1 MKKNLLAGL
10 LLLWACSVYGQ
21 KRIVDPV
28 RSDFSYVA
36 KFDRVEITGKRTV
49 AEVTLRYL
57 PNYWIRYDSLT
68 TYLQDCGSDRRYRLL
83 AAEGFELNKEV
94 YMPESGEMKARFIF
108 DPVDADVR
116 CVDFIDPSWKKSHNT
131 YGIFLER
138 SEKPSVLPDWA
149 SGNWLTTDGS
159 NRWVCGFLPQT
170 AVWRNDF
177 WGYGTVTRKGKTLWV
192 QLKNG
197 DRDTTL
203 CLKEG
208 RDGTL
213 LLGSDGRT
221 FATLGRDLV
230 RRTTPAAEWKYDPE
244 KYRNELYRPGT
255 AVIRGILEGY
265 TPQFGFTSGTLMSYD
280 PITGRDCAALI
291 EVLPDGRFSAE
302 IETEHPKTLVM
313 SLGPGTIR
321 NLYVEPGDTL
331 MCRFVM
337 SDLQN
342 PQCRSGMKDWS
353 RSRFMGRA
361 AEYNMYRM
369 IADRIV
375 PAQDSVYGRTQEC
388 VGRGAADEYKA
399 WIAERFRRTEDSL
412 SALAARYEISGRTRD
427 LLYAEHSQRAFCN
440 LLDYPSAN
448 QNSKIINGRLR
459 DDGVYEAERNPDY
472 RPLPASFYDF
482 VTMEQVDD
490 PLMIT
495 TSDAN
500 SVISRLVVS
509 SPVMNIGRIADA
521 FSAFSGLFGPG
532 LIAYIAGKVREGCP
546 DLTPGQRAELDSLP
560 FKSRGESVSIRDTM
574 ISRRFGTCLK
584 EFNAQRAKEQARLD
598 TLREKYMYANAFDT
612 LRRYGLD
619 RCLAYDY
626 ALTGYFYS
634 LVSQQQQNE
643 NFRLD
648 LFAEMTRLLPYV
660 GTPYLTGRIVRAYEE
675 ASSVVIRPVE
685 KDEPRTKADD
695 YFDELIAPYR
705 GYVLYIDFWGTGCAP
720 CRQGMVEA
728 RQTVEE
734 LKDSKIKFLY
744 ITSEGISPLA
754 AYDRFLSER
763 RIQGERLRLSDDQW
777 NLLCTKFDIY
787 GIPHCV
793 VVDKQG
799 RVVDN
804 NRWSRSGPAL
814 CKSKLLELE
823 KQ

>member
-108 DPVDADVR
+108 DPVDADVH

-177 WGYGTVTRKGKTLWV
+177 WDYGTVTRKGKTLWV

-208 RDGTL
+208 RDGAL

-440 LLDYPSAN
+440 LLDYASAN

-482 VTMEQVDD
+482 VTMERVDD

-500 SVISRLVVS
+500 SVISRLVVC

-532 LIAYIAGKVREGCP
+532 VIAHIAGKVREGCP

-560 FKSRGESVSIRDTM
+560 FKSRGESISIRDTM
-574 ISRRFGTCLK
+574 IRRRFGVCFE

>member
-1 MKKNLLAGL
+1 MLLCCAA
-10 LLLWACSVYGQ
+10 WGQ
-21 KRIVDPV
+21 KRTVDPV
-28 RSDFSYVA
+28 RNDYVYVVR
-36 KFDRVEITGKRTV
+36 FDRIETTKERTV
-49 AEVTLRYL
+49 AEVTLRND
-57 PNYWIRYDSLT
+57 PASWIRYDT
-68 TYLQDCGSDRRYRLL
+68 GCYLRERGGDRRYRLL
-83 AAEGFELNKEV
+83 AAEGFELGKEV
-94 YMPESGEMKARFIF
+94 FLPAPGVSKARFVF
-108 DPVDADVR
+108 EPLDADVR
-116 CVDFIDPSWKKSHNT
+116 CVDFLGRQKPLENT
-131 YGIFLER
+131 YGIWL
-138 SEKPSVLPDWA
+138 KDAPSPLPAWA
-149 SGNWLTTDGS
+149 AGHWMTSDGS

-177 WGYGTVTRKGKTLWV
+177 WDYGTVTRKGKTLWV

-208 RDGTL
+208 RDGAL

-280 PITGRDCAALI
+280 PITRRDCAALI

-440 LLDYPSAN
+440 LLDYASAN

-482 VTMEQVDD
+482 VTMERVDD

-521 FSAFSGLFGPG
+521 FSALSGLFGPG

-574 ISRRFGTCLK
+574 ISRRFVACLK

>member
-1 MKKNLLAGL
+1 MKKSLLSGLFL
-10 LLLWACSVYGQ
+10 LLCCAAWGQ
-21 KRIVDPV
+21 KRTVDPV
-28 RSDFSYVA
+28 RNDYVYVVR
-36 KFDRVEITGKRTV
+36 FDRIETTKERTV
-49 AEVTLRYL
+49 AEVTLRND
-57 PNYWIRYDSLT
+57 PASWIRYDT
-68 TYLQDCGSDRRYRLL
+68 GCYLRERGGDRRYRLL
-83 AAEGFELNKEV
+83 AAEGLELGKEV
-94 YMPESGEMKARFIF
+94 FLPAPGVSKARFVF
-108 DPVDADVR
+108 EPLDADVR
-116 CVDFIDPSWKKSHNT
+116 CVDFLGRQKPLENT
-131 YGIFLER
+131 YGIWL
-138 SEKPSVLPDWA
+138 KDAPSPLPAWA
-149 SGNWLTTDGS
+149 AGHWMTSDGS

-177 WGYGTVTRKGKTLWV
+177 WDYGTVTRKGKTLWV

-208 RDGTL
+208 RDGAL

-440 LLDYPSAN
+440 LLDYASAN

-482 VTMEQVDD
+482 VTMERVDD

-574 ISRRFGTCLK
+574 ISRRFVACLK

-804 NRWSRSGPAL
+804 NRWSRSGTAL

>member
-177 WGYGTVTRKGKTLWV
+177 WDYGTVTRKGKTLWV

-208 RDGTL
+208 RDGAL

-221 FATLGRDLV
+221 LATLGRDLV

-291 EVLPDGRFSAE
+291 EVLPDGRYTAE

-440 LLDYPSAN
+440 LLDYASAN

-482 VTMEQVDD
+482 VTMERVDD

-500 SVISRLVVS
+500 SVISRLVVC

-532 LIAYIAGKVREGCP
+532 LIAHIAGKVREGCP

-560 FKSRGESVSIRDTM
+560 FKSRGESISIRDTM
-574 ISRRFGTCLK
+574 IRRRFGVCFE

>member
-177 WGYGTVTRKGKTLWV
+177 WDYGTVTRKGKTLWV

-208 RDGTL
+208 RDGAL

-375 PAQDSVYGRTQEC
+375 PARDSVYGRTQEC

-412 SALAARYEISGRTRD
+412 SALAARYEISDRTRD

-440 LLDYPSAN
+440 LLDYASAN

-482 VTMEQVDD
+482 VTMERVDD

-574 ISRRFGTCLK
+574 ISRRFVACLK

>member
-1 MKKNLLAGL
+1 
-10 LLLWACSVYGQ
+10 
-21 KRIVDPV
+21 
-28 RSDFSYVA
+28 
-36 KFDRVEITGKRTV
+36 
-49 AEVTLRYL
+49 
-57 PNYWIRYDSLT
+57 
-68 TYLQDCGSDRRYRLL
+68 
-83 AAEGFELNKEV
+83 
-94 YMPESGEMKARFIF
+94 
-108 DPVDADVR
+108 
-116 CVDFIDPSWKKSHNT
+116 
-131 YGIFLER
+131 
-138 SEKPSVLPDWA
+138 
-149 SGNWLTTDGS
+149 
-159 NRWVCGFLPQT
+159 
-170 AVWRNDF
+170 
-177 WGYGTVTRKGKTLWV
+177 
-192 QLKNG
+192 
-197 DRDTTL
+197 
-203 CLKEG
+203 
-208 RDGTL
+208 
-213 LLGSDGRT
+213 
-221 FATLGRDLV
+221 
-230 RRTTPAAEWKYDPE
+230 
-244 KYRNELYRPGT
+244 
-255 AVIRGILEGY
+255 
-265 TPQFGFTSGTLMSYD
+265 
-280 PITGRDCAALI
+280 
-291 EVLPDGRFSAE
+291 
-302 IETEHPKTLVM
+302 
-313 SLGPGTIR
+313 
-321 NLYVEPGDTL
+321 
-331 MCRFVM
+331 
-337 SDLQN
+337 
-342 PQCRSGMKDWS
+342 
-353 RSRFMGRA
+353 MGRA

-440 LLDYPSAN
+440 LLDYASAN

-482 VTMEQVDD
+482 VTMERVDD

-500 SVISRLVVS
+500 SVISRLVVC

-532 LIAYIAGKVREGCP
+532 LIAHIAGKVREGCP

-560 FKSRGESVSIRDTM
+560 FKSRGESISIRDTM
-574 ISRRFGTCLK
+574 IRRRFGVCFE

>member
-1 MKKNLLAGL
+1 MKKSLLSGLFL
-10 LLLWACSVYGQ
+10 LLCCAAWGQ
-21 KRIVDPV
+21 KRTVDPV
-28 RSDFSYVA
+28 RNDYVYVVR
-36 KFDRVEITGKRTV
+36 FDRIETTKERTV
-49 AEVTLRYL
+49 AEVTLRND
-57 PNYWIRYDSLT
+57 PASWIRYDT
-68 TYLQDCGSDRRYRLL
+68 GCYLRERGGDRRYRLL
-83 AAEGFELNKEV
+83 AAEGFELGKEV
-94 YMPESGEMKARFIF
+94 FLPAPGVSKARFGF
-108 DPVDADVR
+108 EPLDADVR
-116 CVDFIDPSWKKSHNT
+116 CVDFLGRQKPLENT
-131 YGIFLER
+131 YGIWL
-138 SEKPSVLPDWA
+138 KDAPSPLPAWA
-149 SGNWLTTDGS
+149 AGHWMTSDGS

-177 WGYGTVTRKGKTLWV
+177 WDYGTVTRKGKTLWV

-208 RDGTL
+208 RDGAL

-280 PITGRDCAALI
+280 PITRRDCAALI

-440 LLDYPSAN
+440 LLDYASAN

-482 VTMEQVDD
+482 VTMERVDD

-574 ISRRFGTCLK
+574 ISRRFVACLK

>member
-1 MKKNLLAGL
+1 MLLCCAA
-10 LLLWACSVYGQ
+10 WGQ
-21 KRIVDPV
+21 KRTVDPV
-28 RSDFSYVA
+28 RNDYVYVVR
-36 KFDRVEITGKRTV
+36 FDRIETTKERTV
-49 AEVTLRYL
+49 AEVTLRND
-57 PNYWIRYDSLT
+57 PASWIRYDT
-68 TYLQDCGSDRRYRLL
+68 GCYLRERGGDRRYRLL
-83 AAEGFELNKEV
+83 AAEGFELGKEV
-94 YMPESGEMKARFIF
+94 FLPAPGVSKARFVF
-108 DPVDADVR
+108 EPLDADVR
-116 CVDFIDPSWKKSHNT
+116 CVDFLGRQKPLENT
-131 YGIFLER
+131 YGIWL
-138 SEKPSVLPDWA
+138 KDAPS
-149 SGNWLTTDGS
+149 
-159 NRWVCGFLPQT
+159 
-170 AVWRNDF
+170 
-177 WGYGTVTRKGKTLWV
+177 
-192 QLKNG
+192 
-197 DRDTTL
+197 
-203 CLKEG
+203 
-208 RDGTL
+208 
-213 LLGSDGRT
+213 
-221 FATLGRDLV
+221 
-230 RRTTPAAEWKYDPE
+230 
-244 KYRNELYRPGT
+244 
-255 AVIRGILEGY
+255 
-265 TPQFGFTSGTLMSYD
+265 
-280 PITGRDCAALI
+280 
-291 EVLPDGRFSAE
+291 
-302 IETEHPKTLVM
+302 
-313 SLGPGTIR
+313 
-321 NLYVEPGDTL
+321 
-331 MCRFVM
+331 
-337 SDLQN
+337 
-342 PQCRSGMKDWS
+342 
-353 RSRFMGRA
+353 
-361 AEYNMYRM
+361 
-369 IADRIV
+369 
-375 PAQDSVYGRTQEC
+375 
-388 VGRGAADEYKA
+388 
-399 WIAERFRRTEDSL
+399 
-412 SALAARYEISGRTRD
+412 
-427 LLYAEHSQRAFCN
+427 
-440 LLDYPSAN
+440 
-448 QNSKIINGRLR
+448 
-459 DDGVYEAERNPDY
+459 
-472 RPLPASFYDF
+472 PLPASFYDF
-482 VTMEQVDD
+482 VTMERVDD

-500 SVISRLVVS
+500 SVISRLVVC

-532 LIAYIAGKVREGCP
+532 LIAHIAGKVREGCP

-574 ISRRFGTCLK
+574 ISRRFGACLK

>member
-440 LLDYPSAN
+440 LLDYASAN

-804 NRWSRSGPAL
+804 NRWSRSGTAL

>member
-177 WGYGTVTRKGKTLWV
+177 WDYGTVTRKGKTLWV

-208 RDGTL
+208 RDGAL

-221 FATLGRDLV
+221 LATLGRDLV

-440 LLDYPSAN
+440 LLDYASAN

-459 DDGVYEAERNPDY
+459 DDGVYEAARNPDY

-482 VTMEQVDD
+482 VTMERVDD

-500 SVISRLVVS
+500 SVISRLVVC

-532 LIAYIAGKVREGCP
+532 LIAHIAGKVREGCP

-560 FKSRGESVSIRDTM
+560 FKSRGESISIRDTM
-574 ISRRFGTCLK
+574 IRRRFGVCFE

>member
-108 DPVDADVR
+108 DPVDADVH

-177 WGYGTVTRKGKTLWV
+177 WDYGTVTRKGKTLWV

-208 RDGTL
+208 RDGAL

-230 RRTTPAAEWKYDPE
+230 RHTTPAAEWKYDPE

-280 PITGRDCAALI
+280 PITRRDCAALI

-440 LLDYPSAN
+440 LLDYASAN

-482 VTMEQVDD
+482 VTMERVDD

-574 ISRRFGTCLK
+574 ISRRFVACLK

>member
-108 DPVDADVR
+108 DPVDADVH

-177 WGYGTVTRKGKTLWV
+177 WDYGTVTRKGKTLWV

-208 RDGTL
+208 RDGAL

-255 AVIRGILEGY
+255 AVIRGVLEGY
-265 TPQFGFTSGTLMSYD
+265 TPQFDFTSGTLMSYD
-280 PITGRDCAALI
+280 PITRRDCAALI

-440 LLDYPSAN
+440 LLDYASAN

-482 VTMEQVDD
+482 VTMERVDD

-574 ISRRFGTCLK
+574 ISRRFVACLK

>member
-131 YGIFLER
+131 YGIFLEK

-177 WGYGTVTRKGKTLWV
+177 WDYGTVTRKGKTLWV

-208 RDGTL
+208 RDGAL

-280 PITGRDCAALI
+280 PITRRDCAALI

-440 LLDYPSAN
+440 LLDYASAN

-482 VTMEQVDD
+482 VTMERVDD

-574 ISRRFGTCLK
+574 ISRRFVACLK

-763 RIQGERLRLSDDQW
+763 RIQGERLRLSDDRW

>member
-440 LLDYPSAN
+440 LLDYASAN

>member
-1 MKKNLLAGL
+1 MKKSLLSGLFL
-10 LLLWACSVYGQ
+10 LLCCAAWGQ
-21 KRIVDPV
+21 KRTVDPV
-28 RSDFSYVA
+28 RNDYVYVVR
-36 KFDRVEITGKRTV
+36 FDRIETTKERTV
-49 AEVTLRYL
+49 AEVTLRND
-57 PNYWIRYDSLT
+57 PASWIRYDT
-68 TYLQDCGSDRRYRLL
+68 GCYLRERGGDRRYRLL
-83 AAEGFELNKEV
+83 AAEGFELGKEV
-94 YMPESGEMKARFIF
+94 FLPAPGVSKARFVF
-108 DPVDADVR
+108 EPLDADVR
-116 CVDFIDPSWKKSHNT
+116 CVDFLGRQKPLENT
-131 YGIFLER
+131 YGIWL
-138 SEKPSVLPDWA
+138 KDAPSPLPAWA
-149 SGNWLTTDGS
+149 AGYWMTSDGS

-177 WGYGTVTRKGKTLWV
+177 WDYGTVTRKGKTLWV

-208 RDGTL
+208 RDGAL

-255 AVIRGILEGY
+255 AVIRGVLEGY
-265 TPQFGFTSGTLMSYD
+265 TPQFDFTSGTLMSYD
-280 PITGRDCAALI
+280 PITRRDCAALI

-440 LLDYPSAN
+440 LLDYASAN

-482 VTMEQVDD
+482 VTMERVDD

-574 ISRRFGTCLK
+574 ISRRFVACLK

>member
-21 KRIVDPV
+21 KRIVDPI

-108 DPVDADVR
+108 DPVDADVH

-170 AVWRNDF
+170 ALWRNDF
-177 WGYGTVTRKGKTLWV
+177 WDYGTVTRKGKTLWV

-208 RDGTL
+208 RDGAL

-230 RRTTPAAEWKYDPE
+230 RRTAPAAEWKYDPE
-244 KYRNELYRPGT
+244 KYRDVLYGKKK
-255 AVIRGILEGY
+255 AVIRGVIDGY
-265 TPQFGFTSGTLMSYD
+265 TPKLGYTTGSLGVTDHVLRRDSYS
-280 PITGRDCAALI
+280 LI
-291 EVLPDGRFSAE
+291 EIRPDGRFDVEVEVEA
-302 IETEHPKTLVM
+302 PQA
-313 SLGPGTIR
+313 
-321 NLYVEPGDTL
+321 LYMQIGEGVSGYVFVAPGDTL

-440 LLDYPSAN
+440 LLDYASAN

-482 VTMEQVDD
+482 VTMERVDD

-574 ISRRFGTCLK
+574 ISRRFGACLK

>member
-1 MKKNLLAGL
+1 MKKSLLSGLFL
-10 LLLWACSVYGQ
+10 LLCCAAWGQ
-21 KRIVDPV
+21 KRTVDPV
-28 RSDFSYVA
+28 RNDYVYVVR
-36 KFDRVEITGKRTV
+36 FDRIETTKERTV
-49 AEVTLRYL
+49 AEVTLRND
-57 PNYWIRYDSLT
+57 PASWIRYDT
-68 TYLQDCGSDRRYRLL
+68 GCYLRERGGDRRYRLL
-83 AAEGFELNKEV
+83 AAEGFELGKEV
-94 YMPESGEMKARFIF
+94 FLPAPGVSKARFVF
-108 DPVDADVR
+108 EPLDADVR
-116 CVDFIDPSWKKSHNT
+116 CVDFLGRQKPLENT
-131 YGIFLER
+131 YGIWL
-138 SEKPSVLPDWA
+138 KDAPSPLPAWA
-149 SGNWLTTDGS
+149 AGHWMTSDGS
-159 NRWVCGFLPQT
+159 NQWVCGFLPQT

-177 WGYGTVTRKGKTLWV
+177 WDYGTVTRKGKTLWV

-208 RDGTL
+208 RDGAL

-280 PITGRDCAALI
+280 PITRRDCAALI

-440 LLDYPSAN
+440 LLDYASAN

-482 VTMEQVDD
+482 VTMERVDD

-574 ISRRFGTCLK
+574 ISRRFVACLK

>member
-108 DPVDADVR
+108 DPVDADVH

-170 AVWRNDF
+170 AVWWNDF
-177 WGYGTVTRKGKTLWV
+177 WDYGTVTRKGKTLWV

-208 RDGTL
+208 RDGAL

-255 AVIRGILEGY
+255 AVIRGVLEGY

-440 LLDYPSAN
+440 LLDYASAN

-482 VTMEQVDD
+482 VTMERVDD

-574 ISRRFGTCLK
+574 ISRRFGVCLK

>member
-108 DPVDADVR
+108 DPVDADVH

-177 WGYGTVTRKGKTLWV
+177 WDYGTVTRKGKTLWV

-208 RDGTL
+208 RDGAL

-280 PITGRDCAALI
+280 PITRRDCAALI

-412 SALAARYEISGRTRD
+412 SALAARYEISGRMRD

-440 LLDYPSAN
+440 LLDYASAN

-482 VTMEQVDD
+482 VTMERVDD

-574 ISRRFGTCLK
+574 ISRRFVACLK

>member
-1 MKKNLLAGL
+1 MKKSLLSGLFL
-10 LLLWACSVYGQ
+10 LLCCAAWGQ
-21 KRIVDPV
+21 KRTVDPV
-28 RSDFSYVA
+28 RNDYVYVVR
-36 KFDRVEITGKRTV
+36 FDRIETTKERTV
-49 AEVTLRYL
+49 AEVTLRND
-57 PNYWIRYDSLT
+57 PASWIRYDT
-68 TYLQDCGSDRRYRLL
+68 GCYLRERGGDRRYRLL
-83 AAEGFELNKEV
+83 AAEGFELGKEV
-94 YMPESGEMKARFIF
+94 FLPAPGVSKARFVF
-108 DPVDADVR
+108 EPLDADVR
-116 CVDFIDPSWKKSHNT
+116 CVDFLGRQKPLENT
-131 YGIFLER
+131 YGIWL
-138 SEKPSVLPDWA
+138 KDAPSPLPAWA
-149 SGNWLTTDGS
+149 AGHWMTSDGS

-177 WGYGTVTRKGKTLWV
+177 WDYGTVTRKGKTLWV

-208 RDGTL
+208 RDGAL

-280 PITGRDCAALI
+280 PITRRDCAALI

-440 LLDYPSAN
+440 LLDYASAN

-482 VTMEQVDD
+482 VTMERVDD

-574 ISRRFGTCLK
+574 ISRRFVACLK

-763 RIQGERLRLSDDQW
+763 RSQGERLRLSDDQW

>member
-177 WGYGTVTRKGKTLWV
+177 WDYGTVTRKGKTLCV

-440 LLDYPSAN
+440 LLDYASAN

-804 NRWSRSGPAL
+804 NRWSRSGTAL

>member
-131 YGIFLER
+131 YGIFLEK

-177 WGYGTVTRKGKTLWV
+177 WDYGTVTRKGKTLWV

-208 RDGTL
+208 RDGAL

-255 AVIRGILEGY
+255 AVIRGVLEGY
-265 TPQFGFTSGTLMSYD
+265 TPQFDFTSGTLMSYD

-440 LLDYPSAN
+440 LLDYASAN

-482 VTMEQVDD
+482 VTMERVDD

-500 SVISRLVVS
+500 SVISRLVVC

-532 LIAYIAGKVREGCP
+532 LIAHIAGKVREGCP

-574 ISRRFGTCLK
+574 IRRRFGVCFE

-612 LRRYGLD
+612 LRHYGLD

-763 RIQGERLRLSDDQW
+763 RIQGERLRLSDDRW

>member
-177 WGYGTVTRKGKTLWV
+177 WDYGTVTRKGKTLWV

-208 RDGTL
+208 RDGAL

-280 PITGRDCAALI
+280 PITRRDCAALI

-440 LLDYPSAN
+440 LLDYASAN

-482 VTMEQVDD
+482 VTMERVDD

-574 ISRRFGTCLK
+574 ISRRFVACLK

>member
-177 WGYGTVTRKGKTLWV
+177 WDYGTVTRKGKTLWV

-208 RDGTL
+208 RDGAL

-221 FATLGRDLV
+221 LATLGRDLV
-230 RRTTPAAEWKYDPE
+230 RRTAPAAEWKYDPE

-321 NLYVEPGDTL
+321 NLNVEPGDTL

-440 LLDYPSAN
+440 LLDYASAN
-448 QNSKIINGRLR
+448 QKSKIINGRLR
-459 DDGVYEAERNPDY
+459 DDGVYEAERKPLY
-472 RPLPASFYDF
+472 GPLPASFYDF
-482 VTMEQVDD
+482 VTMERVDD

-500 SVISRLVVS
+500 SVISRLVVC

-532 LIAYIAGKVREGCP
+532 LIAHIAGKVREGCP

-560 FKSRGESVSIRDTM
+560 FKSRGESISIRDTM
-574 ISRRFGTCLK
+574 IRRRFGVCFE

>member
-108 DPVDADVR
+108 DPVDADVH

-170 AVWRNDF
+170 AVWWNDF
-177 WGYGTVTRKGKTLWV
+177 WDYGTVTRKGKTLWV

-208 RDGTL
+208 RDGAL

-440 LLDYPSAN
+440 LLDYASAN

-482 VTMEQVDD
+482 VTMERVDD

-574 ISRRFGTCLK
+574 ISRRFVACLK

>member
-131 YGIFLER
+131 YGIFLEK

-177 WGYGTVTRKGKTLWV
+177 WDYGTVTRKGKTLCV

-208 RDGTL
+208 RDGAL

-255 AVIRGILEGY
+255 AVIRGVLEGY

-280 PITGRDCAALI
+280 PITGRDCAVLI

-440 LLDYPSAN
+440 LLDYASAN

-482 VTMEQVDD
+482 VTMERVDD

-500 SVISRLVVS
+500 SVISRLVVC

-532 LIAYIAGKVREGCP
+532 LIAHIAGKVREGCP

-574 ISRRFGTCLK
+574 IRRRFGVCFE
-584 EFNAQRAKEQARLD
+584 EFNVQRAKEQARLD

-763 RIQGERLRLSDDQW
+763 RIQGERLRLSDDRW

>member
-1 MKKNLLAGL
+1 M
-10 LLLWACSVYGQ
+10 
-21 KRIVDPV
+21 
-28 RSDFSYVA
+28 
-36 KFDRVEITGKRTV
+36 
-49 AEVTLRYL
+49 
-57 PNYWIRYDSLT
+57 
-68 TYLQDCGSDRRYRLL
+68 
-83 AAEGFELNKEV
+83 
-94 YMPESGEMKARFIF
+94 
-108 DPVDADVR
+108 
-116 CVDFIDPSWKKSHNT
+116 
-131 YGIFLER
+131 
-138 SEKPSVLPDWA
+138 
-149 SGNWLTTDGS
+149 TTDGS

-177 WGYGTVTRKGKTLWV
+177 WDYGTVTRKGKTLWV

-208 RDGTL
+208 RDGAL

-280 PITGRDCAALI
+280 PITRRDCAALI

-440 LLDYPSAN
+440 LLDYASAN

-482 VTMEQVDD
+482 VTMERVDD

-574 ISRRFGTCLK
+574 ISRRFVACLK

>member
-108 DPVDADVR
+108 DPVDADVH

-170 AVWRNDF
+170 AVWWNDF
-177 WGYGTVTRKGKTLWV
+177 WDYGTVTRKGKTLWV

-208 RDGTL
+208 RDGAL

-280 PITGRDCAALI
+280 PITRRDCAALI

-440 LLDYPSAN
+440 LLDYASAN

-482 VTMEQVDD
+482 VTMERVDD

-574 ISRRFGTCLK
+574 ISRRFVACLK

>member
-1 MKKNLLAGL
+1 MKKSLLSGLFL
-10 LLLWACSVYGQ
+10 LLCCAAWGQ
-21 KRIVDPV
+21 KRTVDPV
-28 RSDFSYVA
+28 RNDYVYVVR
-36 KFDRVEITGKRTV
+36 FDRIETTKERTV
-49 AEVTLRYL
+49 AEVTLRND
-57 PNYWIRYDSLT
+57 PASWIRYDT
-68 TYLQDCGSDRRYRLL
+68 GCYLRERGGDRRYRLL
-83 AAEGFELNKEV
+83 AAEGFELGKEV
-94 YMPESGEMKARFIF
+94 FLPAPGVSKARFVF
-108 DPVDADVR
+108 EPLDADVR
-116 CVDFIDPSWKKSHNT
+116 CVDFLGRQKPLENT
-131 YGIFLER
+131 YGIWL
-138 SEKPSVLPDWA
+138 KDAPSPLPAWA
-149 SGNWLTTDGS
+149 AGHWMTSDGS

-177 WGYGTVTRKGKTLWV
+177 WDYGTVTRKGKTLWV

-208 RDGTL
+208 RDGAL

-280 PITGRDCAALI
+280 PITRRDCAALI

-440 LLDYPSAN
+440 LLDYASAN

-482 VTMEQVDD
+482 VTMERVDD

-574 ISRRFGTCLK
+574 ISRRFVACLK

-720 CRQGMVEA
+720 CRQGMVET

>member
-1 MKKNLLAGL
+1 MLLCCAA
-10 LLLWACSVYGQ
+10 WGQ
-21 KRIVDPV
+21 KRTVDPV
-28 RSDFSYVA
+28 RNDYVYVVR
-36 KFDRVEITGKRTV
+36 FDRIETTKERTV
-49 AEVTLRYL
+49 AEVTLRND
-57 PNYWIRYDSLT
+57 PASWIRYDT
-68 TYLQDCGSDRRYRLL
+68 GCYLRERGGDRRYRLL
-83 AAEGFELNKEV
+83 AAEGFELGKEV
-94 YMPESGEMKARFIF
+94 FLPAPGVSKARFVF
-108 DPVDADVR
+108 EPLDADVR
-116 CVDFIDPSWKKSHNT
+116 CVDFLGRQKPLENT
-131 YGIFLER
+131 YGIWL
-138 SEKPSVLPDWA
+138 KDAPSPLPAWA
-149 SGNWLTTDGS
+149 AGHWMTSDGS

-177 WGYGTVTRKGKTLWV
+177 WDYGTVTRKGKTLWV

-208 RDGTL
+208 RDGAL

-255 AVIRGILEGY
+255 AVIRGVLEGY
-265 TPQFGFTSGTLMSYD
+265 TPQFDFTSGTLMSYD

-440 LLDYPSAN
+440 LLDYASAN

-472 RPLPASFYDF
+472 RPLPKSFCDFMTMDF
-482 VTMEQVDD
+482 VGD
-490 PLMIT
+490 PLMIAT
-495 TSDAN
+495 TCFAE
-500 SVISRLVVS
+500 VINRLEYGPAMFVGAAYNGFNKRYDSLGMKAV
-509 SPVMNIGRIADA
+509 ADVGKRMKA
-521 FSAFSGLFGPG
+521 SMPEPTPHQMATLDSL
-532 LIAYIAGKVREGCP
+532 IAGKRDSAG
-546 DLTPGQRAELDSLP
+546 LAGLDTI
-560 FKSRGESVSIRDTM
+560 VI
-574 ISRRFGTCLK
+574 RRFRALEQDFLK
-584 EFNAQRAKEQARLD
+584 REIARIRSEQERSLYRA
-598 TLREKYMYANAFDT
+598 AFDT
-612 LRRYGLD
+612 LRSYGLD
-619 RCLAYDY
+619 RCVAYDY
-626 ALTGYFYS
+626 TLARWYAGQGDRL
-634 LVSQQQQNE
+634 E
-643 NFRLD
+643 NDSARLEEV
-648 LFAEMTRLLPYV
+648 ARLLPYV
-660 GTPYLTGRIVRAYEE
+660 KTPYVTGKIVQSY
-675 ASSVVIRPVE
+675 ASGCETRRTQE
-685 KDEPRTKADD
+685 RQKPRTKADE
-695 YFDELIAPYR
+695 YFDELIAPYKEN
-705 GYVLYIDFWGTGCAP
+705 VLFLDFWSTGCGP
-720 CRQGMVEA
+720 CRSGMIAAKPV
-728 RQTVEE
+728 VEE
-734 LKDSKIKFLY
+734 LKDLKIKFLY
-744 ITSEGISPLA
+744 ITDESQSPVEV
-754 AYDRFLSER
+754 YDRFLTENG
-763 RIQGERLRLSDDQW
+763 IGGEHIRVTRDQW
-777 NLLCTKFDIY
+777 NLLKAKFDIG
-787 GIPHCV
+787 GIPHYA

-799 RVVDN
+799 RIVDN
-804 NRWSRSGPAL
+804 NGWCRIGPEH
-814 CKSKLLELE
+814 CKSKLLKLE
-823 KQ
+823 KEP

>member
-1 MKKNLLAGL
+1 MKKSLLSGLFL
-10 LLLWACSVYGQ
+10 LLCCAAWGQ
-21 KRIVDPV
+21 KRTVDPV
-28 RSDFSYVA
+28 RNDYVYVVR
-36 KFDRVEITGKRTV
+36 FDRIETTKERTV
-49 AEVTLRYL
+49 AEVTLRND
-57 PNYWIRYDSLT
+57 PASWIRYDT
-68 TYLQDCGSDRRYRLL
+68 GCYLRERGGDRRYRLL
-83 AAEGFELNKEV
+83 AAEGFELGKEV
-94 YMPESGEMKARFIF
+94 FLPAPGVSKARFVF
-108 DPVDADVR
+108 EPLDADVR
-116 CVDFIDPSWKKSHNT
+116 CVDFLGRQKPLENT
-131 YGIFLER
+131 YGIWL
-138 SEKPSVLPDWA
+138 KDAPSPLPAWA
-149 SGNWLTTDGS
+149 AGHWMTSDGS

-177 WGYGTVTRKGKTLWV
+177 WDYGTVTRKGKTLWV

-208 RDGTL
+208 RDGAL

-280 PITGRDCAALI
+280 PITRRDCAALI

-427 LLYAEHSQRAFCN
+427 LLYAEHSQRSFCN
-440 LLDYPSAN
+440 LLDYASAN

-482 VTMEQVDD
+482 VTMERVDD

-574 ISRRFGTCLK
+574 ISRRFVACLK

>member
-108 DPVDADVR
+108 DPVDADVH

-170 AVWRNDF
+170 AVWWNDF
-177 WGYGTVTRKGKTLWV
+177 WDYGTVTRKGKTLWV

-208 RDGTL
+208 RDGAL

-230 RRTTPAAEWKYDPE
+230 RRTAPAAEWKYDPE

-440 LLDYPSAN
+440 LLDYASAN

-482 VTMEQVDD
+482 VTMERVDD

-574 ISRRFGTCLK
+574 ISRRFVACLK

>member
-1 MKKNLLAGL
+1 MKKSLLSGLFL
-10 LLLWACSVYGQ
+10 LLCCAAWGQ
-21 KRIVDPV
+21 KRTVDPV
-28 RSDFSYVA
+28 RNDYVYVVR
-36 KFDRVEITGKRTV
+36 FDRIETTKERTV
-49 AEVTLRYL
+49 AEVTLRND
-57 PNYWIRYDSLT
+57 PASWIRYDT
-68 TYLQDCGSDRRYRLL
+68 GCYLRERGGDRRYRLL
-83 AAEGFELNKEV
+83 AAEGFELGKEV
-94 YMPESGEMKARFIF
+94 FLPAPGVSKARFVF
-108 DPVDADVR
+108 EPLDADVR
-116 CVDFIDPSWKKSHNT
+116 CVDFLGRQKPLENT
-131 YGIFLER
+131 YGIWL
-138 SEKPSVLPDWA
+138 KDAPSPLPAWA
-149 SGNWLTTDGS
+149 AGHWMTSDGS

-177 WGYGTVTRKGKTLWV
+177 WDYGTVTRKGKTLWV

-208 RDGTL
+208 RDGAL

-280 PITGRDCAALI
+280 PITRRDCAALI

-440 LLDYPSAN
+440 LLDYASAN
-448 QNSKIINGRLR
+448 QNSKIIHGRLR

-482 VTMEQVDD
+482 VTMERVDD

-574 ISRRFGTCLK
+574 ISRRFVACLK

>member
-1 MKKNLLAGL
+1 MKKSLLSGLFL
-10 LLLWACSVYGQ
+10 LLCCAAWGQ
-21 KRIVDPV
+21 KRTVDPV
-28 RSDFSYVA
+28 RNDYVYVVR
-36 KFDRVEITGKRTV
+36 FDRIETTKERTV
-49 AEVTLRYL
+49 AEVTLRND
-57 PNYWIRYDSLT
+57 PASWIRYDT
-68 TYLQDCGSDRRYRLL
+68 GCYLRERGGDRRYRLL
-83 AAEGFELNKEV
+83 AAEGFELGKEV
-94 YMPESGEMKARFIF
+94 FLPAPGVSKARFVF
-108 DPVDADVR
+108 EPLDADVR
-116 CVDFIDPSWKKSHNT
+116 CVDFLGRQKPLENT
-131 YGIFLER
+131 YGIWL
-138 SEKPSVLPDWA
+138 KDAPSPLPAWA
-149 SGNWLTTDGS
+149 AGHWMTSDGS

-440 LLDYPSAN
+440 LLDYASAN

-777 NLLCTKFDIY
+777 NLLCTQFDIY

-804 NRWSRSGPAL
+804 NRWSRSGTAL